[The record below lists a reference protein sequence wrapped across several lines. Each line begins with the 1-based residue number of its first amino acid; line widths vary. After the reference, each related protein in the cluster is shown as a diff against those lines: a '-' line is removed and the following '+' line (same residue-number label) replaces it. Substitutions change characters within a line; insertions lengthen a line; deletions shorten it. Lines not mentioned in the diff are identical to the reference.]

1 MDVLILLFA
10 CIAIA
15 ATILGTYLIV
25 HHRQGRA
32 MRHRR
37 RHRIRL

>member
-15 ATILGTYLIV
+15 AAILGTYLIV
-25 HHRQGRA
+25 HHRHSRA
-32 MRHRR
+32 LRHRR
-37 RHRIRL
+37 HHRIRL